1 MLNKQPPN
9 RQIWLSS
16 PVSGPKRFDWV
27 VLAEDPD
34 PDPDPSSLEKEVDE
48 AGNHHQQ
55 QQQQQQQEGEKEEE
69 RQERGRGRRGGE
81 GEGGGEWVYLR
92 DGSTLS
98 GLLEAEVGV
107 GVVVGEGVGE

>member
-1 MLNKQPPN
+1 M
-9 RQIWLSS
+9 
-16 PVSGPKRFDWV
+16 SGPKRFDWV

-48 AGNHHQQ
+48 AGSHHHQQ
-55 QQQQQQQEGEKEEE
+55 QQQGEKEEE
-69 RQERGRGRRGGE
+69 KQEKGRRRRGG

-107 GVVVGEGVGE
+107 VAGEGEGE